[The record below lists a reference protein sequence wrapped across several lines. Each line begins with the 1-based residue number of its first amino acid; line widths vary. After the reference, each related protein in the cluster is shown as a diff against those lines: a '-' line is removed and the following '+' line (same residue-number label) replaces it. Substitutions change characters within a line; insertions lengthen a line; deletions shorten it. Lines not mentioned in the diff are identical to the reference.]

1 MRAIDIDQHIIAE
14 IGKGDEK
21 VKGYEDT
28 FYVLSEMGIYTESFA
43 NEIAPSAGL
52 RNRLVHEYNDTKDK
66 IIYESVKDI
75 IKQYTIYCRYILNFI
90 QTIKDS

>member
-66 IIYESVKDI
+66 IIYESIKDI
-75 IKQYTIYCRYILNFI
+75 IKQYTNYCRYILNFI